1 MMDMTK
7 IKLFFSQPLTKGV
20 LMIIGGLLI
29 GDGVA
34 NILTGVQLG
43 VLEIVFGVIIFWVF
57 CFSLFPLSETK
68 QEIPSVDR
76 RLNDSGLEFRKTNL
90 GQAAFVPLGTTGKY
104 ADKIFFPDEFTI
116 AQLRAMADYME
127 ENPNCTIF
135 SDGSG
140 KPCK

>member
-1 MMDMTK
+1 MHK
-7 IKLFFSQPLTKGV
+7 IKLFFLQPLTKGV
-20 LMIIGGLLI
+20 LMLIGGLLI

-34 NILTGVQLG
+34 NIITGVQLG
-43 VLEIVFGVIIFWVF
+43 VLEIIFGVIIFWAF
-57 CFSLFPLSETK
+57 CFSLFPLSGT
-68 QEIPSVDR
+68 QPEISSVDK

-104 ADKIFFPDEFTI
+104 ADKIFFPDDLTI

-127 ENPNCTIF
+127 AYPNCTIF

>member
-1 MMDMTK
+1 MHK
-7 IKLFFSQPLTKGV
+7 IKSFFSQPLTKGI
-20 LMIIGGLLI
+20 LMVIGGLLI

-43 VLEIVFGVIIFWVF
+43 VLEIVFGVIIFWAF
-57 CFSLFPLSETK
+57 CFSLFPLSGT
-68 QEIPSVDR
+68 QPEILSVNK

-90 GQAAFVPLGTTGKY
+90 GQAAFVPLGTVSIY
-104 ADKIFFPDEFTI
+104 ADKILFPEDWTI

-127 ENPNCTIF
+127 SNPDCTIF